1 MDKITHEVRLAQW
14 KKVIEECHAR
24 PEGQTAKSWLSERG
38 ISEKCF
44 YYWQRKLRLYAY
56 EEMQQPAS
64 LPADKGSAPVAFA
77 EIPFATQTQAEQIL
91 QEQFQTA
98 AVIQSGGIVIALSNS
113 VSDVLLT
120 RIMQEV
126 RRA

>member
-1 MDKITHEVRLAQW
+1 MDKSTHAVRLAQW

-38 ISEKCF
+38 ISEKSF

-56 EEMQQPAS
+56 GQMQQPPS
-64 LPADKGSAPVAFA
+64 FPADQGSALVAFA
-77 EIPFATQTQAEQIL
+77 EMPFAIQDQADKTVP
-91 QEQFQTA
+91 EQFQPV
-98 AVIQSGGIVIALSNS
+98 AVIRSGDIAIALSNS
-113 VSDVLLT
+113 VSDVLLA
-120 RIMQEV
+120 RIVQEV

>member
-1 MDKITHEVRLAQW
+1 MYKITHAVRLAQW

-38 ISEKCF
+38 ISEKSF

-56 EEMQQPAS
+56 GEMQQPPSFPVDQGSA
-64 LPADKGSAPVAFA
+64 LVTFAEMLFAIQNQADKTVP
-77 EIPFATQTQAEQIL
+77 
-91 QEQFQTA
+91 EQFQPI
-98 AVIQSGGIVIALSNS
+98 AVIRSGDIAIALSNS
-113 VSDVLLT
+113 VSDALLA
-120 RIMQEV
+120 RIVQEV

>member
-38 ISEKCF
+38 ISEKSF

-56 EEMQQPAS
+56 GEMQQPPS
-64 LPADKGSAPVAFA
+64 LPADQGSDPVAFA
-77 EIPFATQTQAEQIL
+77 EMPFAIQAQAG
-91 QEQFQTA
+91 QAVPEQFQPT
-98 AVIQSGGIVIALSNS
+98 AVIRSGDIAIALSNS
-113 VSDVLLT
+113 VSDALLS
-120 RIMQEV
+120 RIVQEV